1 MVNISRSLL
10 FILTLIGSTVA
21 SAEQM
26 QTTLKIGVAAN
37 FAEPLRRLI
46 TAYNQQN
53 DHKIDAKI
61 SVAATGV
68 LYQQVRHGA
77 PFDMVFAADIKRP
90 KLMVEEGFA
99 LPESRHTYAIGQ
111 LALWSAI
118 NDNTSVDA
126 LHTHE
131 RKIAIAAPHLAPYG
145 KAARETL
152 VTLGL
157 WRKFHKQVITG
168 NNISQTYQHT
178 RTGAVEFGII
188 SYSQLLLSDI
198 GSGVLID
205 RNLHEPIEQQ
215 MIILNSSRDVEL
227 ARSFQRFILSDSSQ
241 KFIMEMGYADPE
253 IPIDDQ
259 Q

>member
-10 FILTLIGSTVA
+10 IILTLIGSTVA

-37 FAEPLRRLI
+37 FAEPLRRLV

-77 PFDMVFAADIKRP
+77 PFDLVFSADKKRP
-90 KLMVEEGFA
+90 MLMEDEGFA
-99 LPESRHTYAIGQ
+99 LENSRFTYAIGQ
-111 LALWSAI
+111 LALWSAT
-118 NDNTSVDA
+118 NPKTALDA
-126 LHTHE
+126 LQNHPG
-131 RKIAIAAPHLAPYG
+131 KIAIAAPHLAPYG
-145 KAARETL
+145 KAAREAL
-152 VTLGL
+152 VSLGL
-157 WRKFHKQVITG
+157 WRKYHRQVITA
-168 NNISQTYQHT
+168 NNISQTYQQT

-188 SYSQLLLSDI
+188 SHSQLLLSDI

-215 MIILNSSRDVEL
+215 MIILNSCKDVEL
-227 ARSFQRFILSDSSQ
+227 ARDFQRFILSDSSQ
-241 KFIMEMGYADPE
+241 KFIIEMGYADPE
-253 IPIDDQ
+253 TPIDEQ